1 MKLQLTVHTFPPCGL
16 LPSFPPSRKIAVPD
30 VWISVPT
37 RPVRIQRSLMPINNR
52 SVSSTSSLSAQLM
65 TKSAS
70 DASLVIAFDEPSLD
84 SDGDVSEMTTG
95 VTPAEESTVAESEER
110 VRATK
115 EYEG

>member
-1 MKLQLTVHTFPPCGL
+1 
-16 LPSFPPSRKIAVPD
+16 
-30 VWISVPT
+30 
-37 RPVRIQRSLMPINNR
+37 
-52 SVSSTSSLSAQLM
+52 M